1 MEKGNIHRKLA
12 AIVFTDIVGFTAL
25 SAIDEQKAFKL
36 LDKQRILLKPIVDE
50 YDGDWL
56 KEMGDGLLLTFPTVS
71 GAVKCAIKIQE
82 TVKKETDIN
91 LRIGIHEGE
100 ITVKDGD
107 VFGDD
112 VNIASRIEPFS
123 ATGGI
128 AISGKVQQNISSLP
142 EYKTKFIGIPK
153 LKGVAQ
159 KVEVHCIISH
169 SLPETKISDV
179 NAKLEA
185 PKTSKTKKVII
196 SLTGMFFTLIGVF
209 VWFILPILSFSTADE
224 NARNFDKKIS
234 VLFFQSSGIAS
245 EEIYADG
252 LTEEVINRLTRV
264 DNLSVSPKMEVIK
277 YKNNPLNI
285 DEIIKELNTN
295 YIVAGTLTK
304 NNGNF
309 KASVELIDTEN
320 KDLLWSDN
328 IVKKDIELFAIQD
341 DIVSNIMNNIDLK
354 VSKLDKDQIAINPS
368 SDLEAYELLLKLKQE
383 SYKAT
388 SSTSSSDAFIDSM
401 IISLES
407 ILEKDPE

>member
-1 MEKGNIHRKLA
+1 
-12 AIVFTDIVGFTAL
+12 
-25 SAIDEQKAFKL
+25 
-36 LDKQRILLKPIVDE
+36 
-50 YDGDWL
+50 
-56 KEMGDGLLLTFPTVS
+56 
-71 GAVKCAIKIQE
+71 
-82 TVKKETDIN
+82 
-91 LRIGIHEGE
+91 
-100 ITVKDGD
+100 
-107 VFGDD
+107 
-112 VNIASRIEPFS
+112 
-123 ATGGI
+123 
-128 AISGKVQQNISSLP
+128 
-142 EYKTKFIGIPK
+142 
-153 LKGVAQ
+153 
-159 KVEVHCIISH
+159 
-169 SLPETKISDV
+169 
-179 NAKLEA
+179 
-185 PKTSKTKKVII
+185 
-196 SLTGMFFTLIGVF
+196 
-209 VWFILPILSFSTADE
+209 
-224 NARNFDKKIS
+224 
-234 VLFFQSSGIAS
+234 QSSGIAS

-341 DIVSNIMNNIDLK
+341 DIVNNIMNNIDLK

-407 ILEKDPE
+407 ILEKDPEYADALATLSMYEYLKYFFQGYWNNLEKL